1 MIRSTLQDRY
11 CRKAELGRTGMGVV
25 YRASGEMA
33 AQDPVEELLREAEA
47 GFETMGAPLYAAQI
61 KEQREA
67 LESWQADA

>member
-1 MIRSTLQDRY
+1 
-11 CRKAELGRTGMGVV
+11 MGVV